1 MLKTVKN
8 LVDEPVE
15 PFGIFYINYVMQVQ
29 DQNIDRELRSL
40 LHNNR
45 TDISSMGK
53 LIDEVYKSIQNGVII

>member
-40 LHNNR
+40 LHSNR
-45 TDISSMGK
+45 TDISSMSK

>member
-15 PFGIFYINYVMQVQ
+15 PFGTFYINYVMQVQ

-40 LHNNR
+40 LHSNR
-45 TDISSMGK
+45 TDISSMSK